1 MGHTRGGADMNA
13 LPHTLFVID
22 AHTSVR
28 CDEAWRAALGATL
41 HGGTVHVVVTPAAT
55 PFCQS
60 ALAQRA
66 WATLVSFGHHVQTTT
81 LAAAHSALQQHIE
94 IWR

>member
-1 MGHTRGGADMNA
+1 MNA

-22 AHTSVR
+22 ARTAAR

-55 PFCQS
+55 AFGQS

-66 WATLVSFGHHVQTTT
+66 SATLVSFGHQVQTAT
-81 LAAAHSALQQHIE
+81 LDAAYLALQQHAE